1 MRSAIRTEVIEIDLI
16 EPDGIQWV
24 TASIQK
30 VQLDADDKVTSIVSK
45 DGKMYRRVD
54 KVIFEQIK
62 FTDPVTQQEITMSV
76 AGLGVAIKSAMV
88 AWMLEDN
95 PNAHYEAE
103 TDLVILD
110 E

>member
-1 MRSAIRTEVIEIDLI
+1 MRTAIRTEVIEIDLI

-30 VQLDADDKVTSIVSK
+30 VQLDADNKIISVVAK
-45 DGKMYRRVD
+45 DDKMYRRID
-54 KVIFEQIK
+54 KVIFEQIT
-62 FTDPVTQQEITMSV
+62 FIDPITQQEITMTI
-76 AGLGVAIKSAMV
+76 AGLGVAIKTAMV
-88 AWMLEDN
+88 AWMIENN